1 MAVYAPTS
9 LGIKAPAG
17 GFQQGGW
24 YSGRQYWN
32 GTLSDP
38 GVIHQESNQQGA
50 GQAVSKEVIAQTNP
64 NNVAYI
70 EQERQKAQANPVQA
84 VASTMPAP
92 QASGGFSQAA
102 TAGAAAP
109 VMPQASINLPE
120 IYKGL
125 YQSSGIQGKEEQLS
139 QMEREFIEA
148 KGKVNDNPFLSEAT
162 RVGREAK
169 LQKLFDERT
178 ANIRNEVATKKADIE
193 MQLNLQ
199 TKQFDI
205 NSQQAQL
212 ALSQFNTLLEMGAL
226 NNASGEDIANITRST
241 GLSSNA
247 IQAAVQANKIK
258 GYTTS
263 TQTFDDGTNE
273 GFVIYTVDQMGNIV
287 NQVQQVTGKSSKTK
301 TAYSTDPAVSNFLSK
316 YVQPDKYG
324 GVAAGP
330 NQNYT
335 PAVQEQ
341 SDQLYSSMFGY

>member
-1 MAVYAPTS
+1 MATYSPQA

-38 GVIHQESNQQGA
+38 GAIHEQSNQQGA
-50 GQAVSKEVIAQTNP
+50 GQAVSNEVIAQTNP
-64 NNVAYI
+64 NNVAYV
-70 EQERQKAQANPVQA
+70 EQERQKAAANPVQA
-84 VASTMPAP
+84 VASTMPTP
-92 QASGGFSQAA
+92 QTSGGFSQAA
-102 TAGAAAP
+102 TAGAS
-109 VMPQASINLPE
+109 VMPQAAINLPE

-125 YQSSGIQGKEEQLS
+125 YQSSGIQAKEDQYS

-148 KGKVNDNPFLSEAT
+148 KGKINDNPFLSEAT

-178 ANIRNEVATKKADIE
+178 ANIRNEIATKKADIE

-212 ALSQFNTLLEMGAL
+212 ALSQFNSLVEMGAL
-226 NNASGEDIANITRST
+226 NNASGEDLANITRST
-241 GLSSNA
+241 GLSSQA
-247 IQAAVQANKIK
+247 IQAAIQANKVK
-258 GYTTS
+258 GYTSS

-273 GFVIYTVDQMGNIV
+273 GFIIYTIDQMGNVV
-287 NQVQQVTGKSSKTK
+287 NEVRQVTGKSSKTG
-301 TAYSTDPAVSNFLSK
+301 TSYSADPAVSAFLSQFMQAN
-316 YVQPDKYG
+316 QP
-324 GVAAGP
+324 AASTSK
-330 NQNYT
+330 N
-335 PAVQEQ
+335 
-341 SDQLYSSMFGY
+341 YSSMADIASFWP